1 MSSDGNVPTIPAV
14 PGSIPDT
21 SDSSLYHVSVKV
33 PPFWPDKPTLWF
45 AQLDGQFALTKITSD
60 ATKFYHAI
68 SVLDYKYAS
77 EVEDIITKPPVTEKY
92 ETLKTELIAR
102 LSSSKAERLKQLTMK
117 EELGDRKPSQFLR
130 HIRSLAGADYPD
142 EFIRHLWTSR
152 LPTLLQKIVA
162 FQDNLPLETVAQM
175 ADKVHEVT
183 PSVSVYQVATAP
195 SAGIPASTIEQLHCK
210 IDALTQRLDVLF
222 TSRGRQNKPR
232 SRSSSKSR
240 NQSRSRSRASKPS
253 GDGQWLCWYHYKYA
267 DKADK
272 CIPPCMYP
280 KN

>member
-1 MSSDGNVPTIPAV
+1 MSLGDKASTSAPVAGV
-14 PGSIPDT
+14 
-21 SDSSLYHVSVKV
+21 SDSDSELCRVSIKL

-45 AQLDGQFALTKITSD
+45 AQLDGQFALSKVTSD
-60 ATKFYHAI
+60 TTKFYHAI

-77 EVEDIITKPPVTEKY
+77 EVEDIITKPPASDKY
-92 ETLKTELIAR
+92 ETLKKELIAR
-102 LSSSKAERLKQLTMK
+102 LSSSKQERLKQLTMK

-152 LPTLLQKIVA
+152 LPTMLQSIVA

-183 PSVSVYQVATAP
+183 PAVPAYQVAA
-195 SAGIPASTIEQLHCK
+195 ASVVSGPGSTLDELHRK
-210 IDALTQRLDVLF
+210 IDALTQRLDAMS
-222 TSRGRQNKPR
+222 TSRGRQDKPR
-232 SRSSSKSR
+232 SRSRGKR
-240 NQSRSRSRASKPS
+240 YNRSRSRSRAAKPS
-253 GDGQWLCWYHYKYA
+253 GGGDQRLCWYHYKYA

-272 CIPPCMYP
+272 CISPCAYP